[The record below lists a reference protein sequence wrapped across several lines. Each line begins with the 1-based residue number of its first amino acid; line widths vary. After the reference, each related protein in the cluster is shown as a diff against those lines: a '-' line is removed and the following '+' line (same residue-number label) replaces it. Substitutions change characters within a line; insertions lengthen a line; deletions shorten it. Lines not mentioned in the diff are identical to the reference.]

1 MRLIL
6 TREDSRVW
14 GNRIMDVASDVRGI
28 QGDAFRGLGD
38 DNKVKVMCRFLRSN
52 FRWENLGRCIRYT
65 EMR

>member
-6 TREDSRVW
+6 TREDSRFW

-38 DNKVKVMCRFLRSN
+38 DDKEKVMC
-52 FRWENLGRCIRYT
+52 
-65 EMR
+65 